1 MILIKKTIR
10 KGYGMREFI
19 KNIEKN
25 VLEGQDISFEEAM
38 KLADIEE
45 KGDIVELCKSA
56 NNIREFFC
64 GKEVDLCTIMNA
76 KSGRCTEDCKFCA
89 QSAYYKTNVEEYEL
103 VSKKAALKLANENE
117 NEGVNRFSLVTS
129 GRGPSD
135 SDFEKILDIY
145 EELNKEIKIDLCAS
159 LGILRYEQLLKLKE
173 KGITMYHHNLETS
186 REYYKNICTTHSY
199 DERIATI
206 NAAKKAGM
214 AICCGGIIGLG
225 ESIEDRVVLA
235 FQLKNLGVR
244 SIPVNVL
251 NPIKGT
257 PLEDSKALSQKE
269 ILKTIA
275 IFRFVNPKA
284 YIRLAGGRNRIDEFG
299 KNCFNAGANATITGN
314 YLTTSGN
321 KICNDKEMVSKLKL
335 KVRVNG

>member
-1 MILIKKTIR
+1 MT
-10 KGYGMREFI
+10 EFI
-19 KNIEKN
+19 KSIEEK
-25 VLEGQDISFEEAM
+25 VLGGQVISYDETM
-38 KLADIEE
+38 KLADI
-45 KGDIVELCKSA
+45 KGKEDIEELCKSA
-56 NNIREFFC
+56 NKVRQYFC
-64 GKEVDLCTIMNA
+64 STEVDLCTIMNA

-89 QSAYYKTNVEEYEL
+89 QSAHYKTNVKEYEL
-103 VSKKAALKLANENE
+103 VSKEAALKLAKENE

-129 GRGPSD
+129 GRGQTG

-145 EELNKEIKIDLCAS
+145 EELKKKIKLDLCAS
-159 LGILRYEQLLKLKE
+159 LGILSYDKLVKLRT

-186 REYYKNICTTHSY
+186 REYYKNICSTHSY
-199 DERIATI
+199 DERLNTI
-206 NAAKKAGM
+206 NSAKRAGM
-214 AICCGGIIGLG
+214 VICSGGIIGLG
-225 ESIEDRVVLA
+225 ESMVDRINLA
-235 FQLKNLGVR
+235 FQLRDLGVK

-257 PLEDSKALSQKE
+257 PLENAESLSQDE

-275 IFRFVNPKA
+275 IIRFVNPKA

-321 KICNDKEMVSKLKL
+321 KIKDDRKMVSELNME
-335 KVRVNG
+335 VRKNG